1 MGNDLT
7 DNMFETDQAAVV
19 ARLDEL
25 FLACAA
31 RDFGR
36 LSALHLAG
44 PKFSKFDDV
53 EPFDRQD
60 AEVAMRSEVEQ
71 LRALQ
76 NVDCQ
81 MEDVKVDVF
90 GEVAVVTGI
99 WNTTYRFND
108 EPGRSSSRSTL
119 VFVRNSGDWLIA
131 HEHHSPKTPSTK
143 I

>member
-1 MGNDLT
+1 MGNDLI
-7 DNMFETDQAAVV
+7 DKMFETHQAAIT

-25 FLACAA
+25 FIACAA

-53 EPFDRQD
+53 EPFDRQG
-60 AEVAMRSEVEQ
+60 AEVAMRSETEQ
-71 LRALQ
+71 LSALQ
-76 NVDCQ
+76 DVDCQ
-81 MEDVKVDVF
+81 MDDVKVDVF

-99 WNTTYRFND
+99 WTTTYRLDD
-108 EPGRSSSRSTL
+108 EPGRSCSRSTL
-119 VFVRNSGDWLIA
+119 VFVNDGGDWLIA
-131 HEHHSPKTPSTK
+131 HEHHSPRTPSTK